1 MSKCKITG
9 KVLAIQLGRQ
19 ETQLAVIDKSGQ
31 ILHGETVATPA
42 GAVEDG
48 VIRNVDAVR
57 QMLKDT
63 LKQPGFKGVRQTVF
77 ALSTSQVISETVSL
91 PELPEAKLEKLLL
104 ANMDMYFPVDV
115 HDYRMVWE
123 TIGPR
128 SRDNG
133 TREVEIQLW
142 AVPMTM
148 LDPYYQIANAC
159 GLSVAAVDYCGHS
172 IATAVGASFSR
183 RNKAAKQTKSFSL
196 NMEISFGKKT
206 EDVVEVEEEN
216 TVGAVTDMHLTMEQD
231 LLSMTFVR
239 NGQVVFQRLI
249 RCGVDPT
256 YQFSEVS
263 MMVEY
268 FRSME
273 AGRGSEING
282 IVSGALAENFA
293 MVSELSDMLNMPLSV
308 LPTSYESRWIVCAG
322 AAHTTLDFGNPS
334 LNKVSEARRHVQS
347 KLWQY
352 ALVLAAALVLG
363 AVVLF
368 TLAERLGWDAE
379 VNRLESKMQILNI
392 QAQKTAGFAD
402 NYNAYSAS
410 YDAYESDWNNVFAS
424 LQTYN
429 DNLVLVMNELE
440 NTMPEN
446 TSVTGIQ
453 ITEEGLMVDFACE
466 TKEEAAYLIMA
477 LRRLQYADLMDI
489 SDLQGG
495 GRGPAKSY
503 GSGEEAPPTEGSS
516 DLSAYLD
523 QVQVVNTLYE
533 IARAEKLDAF
543 TAKNYYSA
551 PATAT
556 LTGTRTDAEMK
567 AAIREMLVDNP
578 IAGTLFAEKLAEDS
592 DFYNLNPVLAN
603 KIIADS
609 MKLDE
614 SGVLSGKPRREQM
627 AITVDEILTKDAVKD
642 KDANGN
648 LYTAHDRMLGV
659 EALIKMDTELQ
670 SWYVYYLNKNDSDK
684 YPYLNIENITRE
696 LKNNGGFQTADADVN
711 TQLNGLISSSAWDY
725 INSWSDPTLATPTP
739 VPTATPTA
747 KPTATPTAGPSGA
760 PTPTAKPTATPTA
773 KPTAT
778 PTAKPTATPT
788 AKPTAT
794 PTAKPT
800 ATPSPTP
807 GAEDQ
812 IGTMLDTYIS
822 SKGKEPAQY
831 VPLIENYLLT
841 GSTKHPIYASVLD
854 PELDEYIDSKK
865 ADDKIGALYDDYEAD
880 ADTGIQTVNEVMAK
894 FNERKLENQKIAA
907 AIQRHIDKKGGSSV
921 TPESDKED
929 IGVPGLTATQ
939 LKKLVLPYL
948 RNEKLGNE
956 TAETLLHAYFTAGKS
971 GNAAADKA
979 LNSYVDAGNINV
991 EISILYNTYVNKKK
1005 TDIPVFDE
1013 MMANR
1018 EKNGSTGNTRI
1029 DKIIADCSAESPK
1042 DEELTDMEA
1051 KAKEML
1057 LDYIY
1062 NGTTNNQTVDRM
1074 IEDYLRTGK
1083 SGSEEV
1089 DKMLN
1094 DYIDNGKFDSEIK
1107 ALVNKFIMNNG
1118 NTGSPVVNE
1127 LLEKFYRTGSTG
1139 NKRIDALI
1147 MKAAQIGG
1155 GTNDADFDKLISE
1168 LLGGTNPDG
1177 TGEGGEEQDT
1187 RVKFTALLGYND
1199 ELKSAELIRKG
1210 LYTENKVQ
1218 KLEVGE

>member
-1 MSKCKITG
+1 
-9 KVLAIQLGRQ
+9 
-19 ETQLAVIDKSGQ
+19 
-31 ILHGETVATPA
+31 
-42 GAVEDG
+42 
-48 VIRNVDAVR
+48 
-57 QMLKDT
+57 
-63 LKQPGFKGVRQTVF
+63 
-77 ALSTSQVISETVSL
+77 
-91 PELPEAKLEKLLL
+91 
-104 ANMDMYFPVDV
+104 
-115 HDYRMVWE
+115 
-123 TIGPR
+123 
-128 SRDNG
+128 
-133 TREVEIQLW
+133 
-142 AVPMTM
+142 
-148 LDPYYQIANAC
+148 
-159 GLSVAAVDYCGHS
+159 
-172 IATAVGASFSR
+172 
-183 RNKAAKQTKSFSL
+183 
-196 NMEISFGKKT
+196 
-206 EDVVEVEEEN
+206 
-216 TVGAVTDMHLTMEQD
+216 
-231 LLSMTFVR
+231 
-239 NGQVVFQRLI
+239 
-249 RCGVDPT
+249 
-256 YQFSEVS
+256 
-263 MMVEY
+263 
-268 FRSME
+268 
-273 AGRGSEING
+273 
-282 IVSGALAENFA
+282 
-293 MVSELSDMLNMPLSV
+293 
-308 LPTSYESRWIVCAG
+308 
-322 AAHTTLDFGNPS
+322 
-334 LNKVSEARRHVQS
+334 
-347 KLWQY
+347 
-352 ALVLAAALVLG
+352 
-363 AVVLF
+363 
-368 TLAERLGWDAE
+368 
-379 VNRLESKMQILNI
+379 
-392 QAQKTAGFAD
+392 
-402 NYNAYSAS
+402 
-410 YDAYESDWNNVFAS
+410 
-424 LQTYN
+424 
-429 DNLVLVMNELE
+429 
-440 NTMPEN
+440 
-446 TSVTGIQ
+446 
-453 ITEEGLMVDFACE
+453 
-466 TKEEAAYLIMA
+466 
-477 LRRLQYADLMDI
+477 
-489 SDLQGG
+489 
-495 GRGPAKSY
+495 
-503 GSGEEAPPTEGSS
+503 
-516 DLSAYLD
+516 
-523 QVQVVNTLYE
+523 
-533 IARAEKLDAF
+533 
-543 TAKNYYSA
+543 
-551 PATAT
+551 
-556 LTGTRTDAEMK
+556 
-567 AAIREMLVDNP
+567 
-578 IAGTLFAEKLAEDS
+578 
-592 DFYNLNPVLAN
+592 
-603 KIIADS
+603 
-609 MKLDE
+609 
-614 SGVLSGKPRREQM
+614 
-627 AITVDEILTKDAVKD
+627 
-642 KDANGN
+642 
-648 LYTAHDRMLGV
+648 
-659 EALIKMDTELQ
+659 
-670 SWYVYYLNKNDSDK
+670 
-684 YPYLNIENITRE
+684 
-696 LKNNGGFQTADADVN
+696 
-711 TQLNGLISSSAWDY
+711 
-725 INSWSDPTLATPTP
+725 
-739 VPTATPTA
+739 
-747 KPTATPTAGPSGA
+747 
-760 PTPTAKPTATPTA
+760 
-773 KPTAT
+773 
-778 PTAKPTATPT
+778 
-788 AKPTAT
+788 
-794 PTAKPT
+794 
-800 ATPSPTP
+800 
-807 GAEDQ
+807 
-812 IGTMLDTYIS
+812 MLDTYIS